1 MAYSD
6 YGLVFQGQSLLG
18 GDVVRNTNARAI
30 FGWKPAIGTY
40 LIGRTGEAMQ
50 VTPSMIK
57 TTSGFGFHFF
67 GNTDGSLSLTNGGKF
82 TTNLQFDNGISVV
95 SVDLDCA
102 PATDYYYDA
111 DHDLHGD
118 PTTEINLCAGQSP
131 PPGFITRI
139 TPERFGGVGPWNP

>member
-1 MAYSD
+1 
-6 YGLVFQGQSLLG
+6 
-18 GDVVRNTNARAI
+18 
-30 FGWKPAIGTY
+30 
-40 LIGRTGEAMQ
+40 
-50 VTPSMIK
+50 TPSMIK
-57 TTSGFGFHFF
+57 TTSDFGFHFF

-131 PPGFITRI
+131 PPGFITVAGDCLDSNAASLGAV
-139 TPERFGGVGPWNP
+139 PETCNGV